1 MNKTSLSIFVFC
13 SLFYLS
19 LSLKSQFDAKVD
31 LFNLTDIE
39 INKYWPDYKV
49 KFNKS
54 FSNKTEENLRYK
66 NIYFILHFYF
76 QLIILNSLNR
86 RKRFVDKLV
95 EINRHKRQGHCNE
108 YNCPGGCECDWV
120 TNWPKDCCKYIND
133 GSCCFKNCCGCHC

>member
-1 MNKTSLSIFVFC
+1 MNKISLSIFVFC

-19 LSLKSQFDAKVD
+19 LSLKSQFDVKVE

-39 INKYWPDYKV
+39 INKYWSDYKV

-66 NIYFILHFYF
+66 NINFILHFYF

-95 EINRHKRQGHCNE
+95 EINRHNE
-108 YNCPGGCECDWV
+108 NYNLGIDMLNS
-120 TNWPKDCCKYIND
+120 TNFEVNFYH
-133 GSCCFKNCCGCHC
+133 F

>member
-1 MNKTSLSIFVFC
+1 M
-13 SLFYLS
+13 
-19 LSLKSQFDAKVD
+19 KSQFDVKVE

-39 INKYWPDYKV
+39 INKYWSDYKV

-66 NIYFILHFYF
+66 NINFILHFYF

-95 EINRHKRQGHCNE
+95 EINRHNE
-108 YNCPGGCECDWV
+108 NYNLGIDMLNS
-120 TNWPKDCCKYIND
+120 TNFEVNFYH
-133 GSCCFKNCCGCHC
+133 F